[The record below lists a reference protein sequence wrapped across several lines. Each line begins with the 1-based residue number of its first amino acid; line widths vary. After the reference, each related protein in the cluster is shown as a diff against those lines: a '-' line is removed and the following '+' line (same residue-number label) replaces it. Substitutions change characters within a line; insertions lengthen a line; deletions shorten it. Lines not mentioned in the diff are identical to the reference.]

1 MKESKL
7 RIDKEGRWFF
17 QEEEITHWRT
27 YLLFNKN
34 LIRDENGKLKVRIG
48 QEECPVEAEDAP
60 FVVRSLDFK
69 LEAEGRLKSIVLILN
84 DESREVLIPET
95 LFIGPENVLYCLVRN
110 QMFTARFSRNAYQL
124 LFPYIQ
130 HVEAENR
137 FFLVINGQKY
147 ELRPEEEKRPDQIIK
162 F

>member
-1 MKESKL
+1 MKEGKL

-34 LIRDENGKLKVRIG
+34 LIRDENGNLKVRIG
-48 QEECPVEAEDAP
+48 QEECLVEPEDAP
-60 FVVRSLDFK
+60 FIVKSLDFN
-69 LEAEGRLKSIVLILN
+69 LGSPGELKSITLILN

-95 LFIGPENVLYCLVRN
+95 LFIGPENVPYCLVRN

-130 HVEAENR
+130 HAEEENR
-137 FFLVINGQKY
+137 FFLAINGQKY
-147 ELRPEEEKRPDQIIK
+147 ELRPGEEKKTWPNN
-162 F
+162 

>member
-1 MKESKL
+1 MKEIKL

-27 YLLFNKN
+27 YLLFNRN
-34 LIRDENGKLKVRIG
+34 LIRDEKGKLKVRIG
-48 QEECPVEAEDAP
+48 HEECLVEPEDTP
-60 FVVRSLDFK
+60 FVVKSLDFN
-69 LEAEGRLKSIVLILN
+69 LHPHGELKSITLILN
-84 DESREVLIPET
+84 DASREVLIPET
-95 LFIGPENVLYCLVRN
+95 LFIGPENVLYCFVRN

-124 LFPYIQ
+124 LIPYIQ
-130 HVEAENR
+130 HAEEENQ

-147 ELRPEEEKRPDQIIK
+147 ELRPGEEKRFDPIIK